1 MDTNSLDKK
10 IDLIQWFSSI
20 EDAQLLDKLIQFRKE
35 QNPDGWN
42 SISKEEKMSI
52 QKGMEDAEKGKLIDH
67 SQAKTIYEKWL

>member
-10 IDLIQWFSSI
+10 IDLIQWLSSI

-42 SISKEEKMSI
+42 SISEEEKMSI

-67 SQAKTIYEKWL
+67 SQAKAIYEKWL